1 MPAPSVKVA
10 GSDLNLNLK
19 TRFEM
24 TTIRAEA
31 KANPGAE
38 ARAFASNSVSVIPSL
53 TSFRSFKVDLAK
65 IKARDLHNGHGKPER
80 EAIRSLQS
88 SEILTSMIGKSG
100 GAIVKN

>member
-1 MPAPSVKVA
+1 
-10 GSDLNLNLK
+10 
-19 TRFEM
+19 M

-31 KANPGAE
+31 KTNPGGE

-100 GAIVKN
+100 GAIVKNQILHDNKENKTL